1 MVGDNPH
8 ASGPCQVG
16 MHHQPESLI
25 RADLRLQALQAA
37 GPCHKVR
44 QNAQSEARGYR
55 GNLGHERIG
64 FDFTRSPS

>member
-1 MVGDNPH
+1 
-8 ASGPCQVG
+8 
-16 MHHQPESLI
+16 MHHLSQRVLI

-55 GNLGHERIG
+55 GNPGHERIG
-64 FDFTRSPS
+64 FDY